1 MRHRFP
7 FRPCDRAGFTLVEL
21 LVVIAII
28 GVLVALL
35 LPAVQAAREAA
46 RRSSCSNN
54 QKQIALA
61 IHNYHDKHNVLPW
74 AVSAGFGFTFHAHI
88 LPEVEQAPLHAI
100 IQWRE
105 SGSATDSAPNNSF
118 SVVSKTVLKVF
129 KCPSEVQPSTYGPKL
144 NNLSGRAVGSYVG
157 CVGSDVT
164 RDTLRPSGQIDV
176 RNGNGAMLVYHM
188 NSSVNRAGP
197 IGFNGLLDGT
207 SNTFLGGES
216 PWSVTGVCTIC
227 DRHYC
232 YSYDADAANSS
243 TSGGDFSESVCSTFY
258 PMNRS
263 MSKQTVGG
271 NERELSFGSY
281 HPGGCLMFLGDGSV
295 RFVPQTI
302 AMNVWRAYGSRA
314 TGESLQLQ

>member
-1 MRHRFP
+1 MRHRTP
-7 FRPCDRAGFTLVEL
+7 SRGSRSPGFTLVEL

-54 QKQIALA
+54 QKQIAIA
-61 IHNYHDKHNVLPW
+61 IHNYHDKYNVFPW

-88 LPEVEQAPLHAI
+88 LPEVEQAPLHSI
-100 IQWRE
+100 IQWQE
-105 SGSATDSAPNNSF
+105 AGSATDANPNDSF
-118 SVVSKTVLKVF
+118 ATVSKTVLKVF
-129 KCPSEVQPSTYGPKL
+129 KCPSEVTGNTYGPSL

-164 RDTLRPSGQIDV
+164 EDELRASGQIDV
-176 RNGNGAMLVYHM
+176 RNGNGTMLVFHM
-188 NSSVNRAGP
+188 ANSTNRGGPLGFQSV
-197 IGFNGLLDGT
+197 IDGT

-232 YSYDADAANSS
+232 YSYDADAANSA

-263 MSKQTVGG
+263 MSKTSVGG
-271 NERELSFGSY
+271 DERELSFGSY
-281 HPGGCLMFLGDGSV
+281 HPGGCLMFLADGSV

-302 AMNVWRAYGSRA
+302 DMNVWRAAGSRNS
-314 TGESLQLQ
+314 GETVQLP

>member
-1 MRHRFP
+1 MRP
-7 FRPCDRAGFTLVEL
+7 GFTLVEL

-46 RRSSCSNN
+46 RRSSCANH

-61 IHNYHDKHNVLPW
+61 IHNYHDKHLKLPW

-88 LPEVEQAPLHAI
+88 LPEVEQSPLHAI

-105 SGSATDSAPNNSF
+105 SGSATDANPNSSF
-118 SVVSKTVLKVF
+118 AIVSKTVLKVF
-129 KCPSEVQPSTYGPKL
+129 KCPSEVQPDTYGPSL

-188 NSSVNRAGP
+188 NNTVNRGGP
-197 IGFNGLLDGT
+197 LAFNSLLDGT

-216 PWSVTGVCTIC
+216 PWSVTGVCEIC

-263 MSKQTVGG
+263 MSKDTSVGG

-281 HPGGCLMFLGDGSV
+281 HPGGCQMFLADGSV
-295 RFVPQTI
+295 RFVSQTI
-302 AMNVWRAYGSRA
+302 DINVWRAAGSRGA
-314 TGESLQLQ
+314 GESLLLP